1 MAKKTIAKID
11 PAQSLV
17 TLINVYDVEPEKQQE
32 LVQLLETVTD
42 KVMKIQPGFIS
53 VSVHSSIDGARV
65 VNYAQ
70 WASME
75 DFQRMLKNEE
85 AQQQIKRLAA
95 LAKSVSPSVYR
106 VASVHA

>member
-1 MAKKTIAKID
+1 
-11 PAQSLV
+11 
-17 TLINVYDVEPEKQQE
+17 
-32 LVQLLETVTD
+32 
-42 KVMKIQPGFIS
+42 
-53 VSVHSSIDGARV
+53 
-65 VNYAQ
+65 
-70 WASME
+70 ME